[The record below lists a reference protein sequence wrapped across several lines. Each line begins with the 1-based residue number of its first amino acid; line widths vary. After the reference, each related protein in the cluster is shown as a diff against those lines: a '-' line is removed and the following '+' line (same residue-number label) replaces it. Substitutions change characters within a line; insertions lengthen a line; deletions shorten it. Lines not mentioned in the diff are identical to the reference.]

1 MVYLKIEKWSEITN
15 CANNWRFSNTS
26 FRKWYMTLLWVL
38 HQSGPRSSV
47 DYQRQHV
54 RCLPSQLTHRC
65 ILRIS
70 NIHNLGTYRLHASAM
85 VIRVF
90 HGCIFCTTTTYHSS
104 IHHTIPCRATMMKPK
119 HIHTPSIY
127 CAVIANH
134 IRLPPSVYGTTERIF
149 EGRFLWDVFAK
160 KKIGGKRLLSQS

>member
-1 MVYLKIEKWSEITN
+1 MWKQITFLQYFIQKVIHDTTLSSSPKWPSIKCWLPKTT
-15 CANNWRFSNTS
+15 C
-26 FRKWYMTLLWVL
+26 KM
-38 HQSGPRSSV
+38 P
-47 DYQRQHV
+47 
-54 RCLPSQLTHRC
+54 PSQLTHRC
-65 ILRIS
+65 IPRIS
-70 NIHNLGTYRLHASAM
+70 NIHNVGTYRVHASAM

-90 HGCIFCTTTTYHSS
+90 YGCIFCTTTTYHSS

-160 KKIGGKRLLSQS
+160 KKIEGKKLLSQS